1 MSNNHFE
8 DIMSS
13 QDMEI
18 TAHLPSSFQMMI
30 EIQEEAQEKVKQILA
45 DIKAGRT
52 TLEAVKRSRGL
63 IS

>member
-1 MSNNHFE
+1 
-8 DIMSS
+8 
-13 QDMEI
+13 MEI